1 MLILFA
7 ITVFSA
13 AAVLFLV
20 QPMAAKMALPLF
32 GGGPSIWNT
41 SMVFFQAALLL
52 GYLYAHLVGTRLKPA
67 VQVAVHAVFAGI
79 VALTLPVALPD
90 VDLSELA
97 QTPIRSLLWFL
108 GVTVGLP
115 FLFISSAGPL
125 LQRWFSQTGHPA
137 ATDPYF
143 LYAASNA
150 GSMLGL
156 LGYPF
161 LVERLLPLERQG
173 VWWSWALG
181 MYAVLALACGGA
193 MLAAQR
199 GMRPAA
205 PPATSMGVALEPQ
218 PAPTPPQPV
227 TWKDRLWWILLAFVP
242 SSLMLGLTQHL
253 TTDVASLP
261 LLWIIPLSLYL
272 LTFIVAFSET
282 CRGLKAAYAGYLLP
296 FLAIAVAAAAL
307 GGARTPVIALAAIH
321 IVAFVVAAFM
331 CHKRLADARPHP
343 SRLTEYFLLIS
354 VGGVLG
360 GIFNALIAPV
370 TFDRVYEY
378 PIALALACLLRP
390 RSEAHHP
397 ANTTAR
403 SPRTPAEIL
412 LVLRW
417 AAGPFACLAAYALG
431 EWIVRNQGLHLQTDT
446 TNLRIVRSGLP
457 VLVLAL
463 FMRSNISFAL
473 SFLLL
478 LMLPLIQPVPIKE
491 KSIHV
496 ERTFFGVY
504 EIYQDRNGRYNY
516 LSHGTT
522 FHGVQ
527 FLPTTDPELLKQGG
541 PLWFRPTSYYS
552 PGSPIG
558 TIFQFFEDDPALDS
572 VAVIGLGTGT
582 LAAYG
587 KAGRSFDFYEIDPAV
602 LRIAQNPEFFTYL
615 RDSDSQP
622 DITHIIGDARLK
634 LAEAPDA
641 KYGLIV
647 VDAFS
652 SDSIPVHLLTVEA
665 IAMMK
670 QKLRPDGIIA
680 FHTSNRFF
688 DLVPIIAGG
697 ADRNNMRCMFA
708 RGSIDPDDKKF
719 YGLES
724 EWVAVAN
731 SVERIAPLMAISP
744 GFWKGL
750 RNDVSPYFWTDDY
763 SSLIDALR

>member
-1 MLILFA
+1 
-7 ITVFSA
+7 
-13 AAVLFLV
+13 
-20 QPMAAKMALPLF
+20 MALPLF

-52 GYLYAHLVGTRLKPA
+52 GYLYAHLIGTRLKPG
-67 VQVAVHAVFAGI
+67 VQVVVHAVFAGI
-79 VALTLPVALPD
+79 VALTLPVALPN

-137 ATDPYF
+137 AKDPYF

-161 LVERLLPLERQG
+161 IIERLLPLERQG

-181 MYAVLALACGGA
+181 VYAVLALVCGGA

-199 GMRPAA
+199 GMRRAA
-205 PPATSMGVALEPQ
+205 SPATPMGVALEPQ
-218 PAPTPPQPV
+218 PAPATPRPV
-227 TWKDRLWWILLAFVP
+227 TWNDRLWWILLAFIP
-242 SSLMLGLTQHL
+242 SSLMLGVTQHL

-282 CRGLKAAYAGYLLP
+282 CRNLKASHAGYILP
-296 FLAIAVAAAAL
+296 FLAIALAVTAL
-307 GGARTPVIALAAIH
+307 GGLRTPVIALAAIH

-360 GIFNALIAPV
+360 GIFNALLAPV
-370 TFDRVYEY
+370 SFDRVYEY

-390 RSEAHHP
+390 GPEITDPSDTSIR
-397 ANTTAR
+397 R
-403 SPRTPAEIL
+403 PRTPAEVL

-417 AAGPFACLAAYALG
+417 ASGPFACLAAYALG
-431 EWIVRNQGLHLQTDT
+431 EWIIRSQNLHLQAEPDAM
-446 TNLRIVRSGLP
+446 RAIRAGLP
-457 VLVLAL
+457 ALVLAL

-478 LMLPLIQPVPIKE
+478 LLLPLIQPVPIRE
-491 KSIHV
+491 KTIHV

-504 EIYQDRNGRYNY
+504 EIYQERTGLYNY

-527 FLPTTDPELLKQGG
+527 FLPTEDPERLKKNG

-558 TIFQFFEDDPALDS
+558 AVFQLYEDDPALDT
-572 VAVIGLGTGT
+572 VGVIGLGTGT

-587 KAGRSFDFYEIDPAV
+587 KAGRSFDFYEIDPAI
-602 LRIAQNPEFFTYL
+602 LRIAENPEFFTYL

-622 DITHIIGDARLK
+622 NIQTIIGDARLK
-634 LAEAPDA
+634 LAEAPDG

-697 ADRNNMRCMFA
+697 ADRNDMHCMFA
-708 RGSIDPDDKKF
+708 RGSIDPEDKKY
-719 YGLES
+719 YGLDS
-724 EWVAVAN
+724 EWVVVAN
-731 SVERIAPLMAISP
+731 SFERISPLLAISQ
-744 GFWKGL
+744 GFFKGL
-750 RNDVSPYFWTDDY
+750 RSDVSPYFWTDDY
-763 SSLIDALR
+763 SSLMDALR